1 MNMHRL
7 KASIKLILIL
17 LTITIFSALSITLY
31 SRLCVKS
38 DWSAKANA
46 TGTDISNSTISDGS
60 DSSNN
65 SDSPD
70 SSNNSDSSDSPKQI
84 STSTECK
91 TLFKIDNLHNGDVKF
106 YDNKYIVGNDN
117 GTLGI
122 FDFNGQRI
130 RKYDDIKLN
139 WLSVENTDNII
150 IYANSDKEVGIL
162 KLDDSLNIIL
172 NEIIMRS
179 DKMTIDPTILKINDT
194 YFITVTT
201 INGTINNSNPDKD
214 NGIYSV
220 DLYKSKDLLNWT
232 HMDTII
238 KDNHNIEDLV
248 AMNVNGT
255 YYIFFE
261 REVVDKGNSSLE
273 VIFSNNKGIKWTSP
287 KILCKAEADNELGN
301 IIFYKNKFILYYSSD
316 YLNKG
321 TSYEGAS
328 IFVKYFDQNF
338 ENASSPKV
346 YREFS
351 STLLF
356 DVLKSDDSLYIVYNE
371 HYMTQSNMVLAQISP
386 IVPE

>member
-1 MNMHRL
+1 MRRL
-7 KASIKLILIL
+7 KTSIKLILIL
-17 LTITIFSALSITLY
+17 LTITIFSVLSITLY
-31 SRLCVKS
+31 SHLCVKS
-38 DWSAKANA
+38 DRSINANA
-46 TGTDISNSTISDGS
+46 TISDSSNSTIPDGS
-60 DSSNN
+60 DNSNN
-65 SDSPD
+65 PD
-70 SSNNSDSSDSPKQI
+70 DSDSPKQI
-84 STSTECK
+84 STALECK

-122 FDFNGQRI
+122 FDFNGQRV

-139 WLSVENTDNII
+139 WLSVEDTDNII
-150 IYANSDKEVGIL
+150 IYANSNKEVGIL

-172 NEIIMRS
+172 NEIIMRN

-232 HMDTII
+232 HIDTII
-238 KDNHNIEDLV
+238 RDNHNIEDLA

-261 REVVDKGNSSLE
+261 REIVDKGNSSLE
-273 VIFSNNKGIKWTSP
+273 VIFSNNKGTKWSSP

-328 IFVKYFDQNF
+328 IFVKYFDKNF

-346 YREFS
+346 YTEFS

-356 DVLKSDDSLYIVYNE
+356 DVLKSDNSLYIVYNE

>member
-1 MNMHRL
+1 MRRL
-7 KASIKLILIL
+7 KTSIKLILIL
-17 LTITIFSALSITLY
+17 LTITIFSVLSITLY
-31 SRLCVKS
+31 SHLCVKS
-38 DWSAKANA
+38 DRSINANA
-46 TGTDISNSTISDGS
+46 TISDSSNSTIPDGS
-60 DSSNN
+60 DNSNN
-65 SDSPD
+65 PD
-70 SSNNSDSSDSPKQI
+70 DSDSPKQI
-84 STSTECK
+84 STALECK

-122 FDFNGQRI
+122 FDFNGQRV

-139 WLSVENTDNII
+139 WLSVEDTDNII
-150 IYANSDKEVGIL
+150 IYANSNKEVGIL

-172 NEIIMRS
+172 NEIIMRN

-232 HMDTII
+232 HIDTII
-238 KDNHNIEDLV
+238 RDNHNIEDLA

-273 VIFSNNKGIKWTSP
+273 VIFSNNKGIKWSSP

-328 IFVKYFDQNF
+328 IFVKYFDKNF

-346 YREFS
+346 YKEFS

-356 DVLKSDDSLYIVYNE
+356 DVLKSDDSLYFVYNE

>member
-1 MNMHRL
+1 MRRL
-7 KASIKLILIL
+7 KTSTKLILIL
-17 LTITIFSALSITLY
+17 LTITIFSVLSITLY
-31 SRLCVKS
+31 SHLCVKS
-38 DWSAKANA
+38 DRSINANA
-46 TGTDISNSTISDGS
+46 TISDSSNSTIQDGS
-60 DSSNN
+60 DNSNN
-65 SDSPD
+65 PD
-70 SSNNSDSSDSPKQI
+70 DSDSPKQI
-84 STSTECK
+84 STALECK

-122 FDFNGQRI
+122 FDFNGQRV

-139 WLSVENTDNII
+139 WLSVEDTDNII
-150 IYANSDKEVGIL
+150 IYANSNKEVGIL

-172 NEIIMRS
+172 NEIIMRN

-232 HMDTII
+232 HIDTII
-238 KDNHNIEDLV
+238 RDNHNIEDLA

-273 VIFSNNKGIKWTSP
+273 VIFSNNKGIKWSSP

-328 IFVKYFDQNF
+328 IFVKSFDKNL

-346 YREFS
+346 YKEFS

-356 DVLKSDDSLYIVYNE
+356 DVLKSDDSLYFVYNE

>member
-1 MNMHRL
+1 MRRL
-7 KASIKLILIL
+7 KTSIKLILIL
-17 LTITIFSALSITLY
+17 LTITIFSVLSITLY
-31 SRLCVKS
+31 SHLCVKS
-38 DWSAKANA
+38 DRSINANA
-46 TGTDISNSTISDGS
+46 TISDSSNSTIPDGS
-60 DSSNN
+60 DNSNN
-65 SDSPD
+65 PD
-70 SSNNSDSSDSPKQI
+70 DSDSPKQI
-84 STSTECK
+84 STALECK

-122 FDFNGQRI
+122 FDFNGQRV

-139 WLSVENTDNII
+139 WLSVEDTDNII
-150 IYANSDKEVGIL
+150 IYANSNKEVGIL

-172 NEIIMRS
+172 NEIIMRN

-232 HMDTII
+232 HIDTII
-238 KDNHNIEDLV
+238 RDNHNIEDLA

-273 VIFSNNKGIKWTSP
+273 VIFSNNKGTKWSSP

-328 IFVKYFDQNF
+328 IFVKYFDKNF

-346 YREFS
+346 YKEFS

-356 DVLKSDDSLYIVYNE
+356 DVLKSDDSLYFVYNE

>member
-1 MNMHRL
+1 M
-7 KASIKLILIL
+7 
-17 LTITIFSALSITLY
+17 
-31 SRLCVKS
+31 
-38 DWSAKANA
+38 
-46 TGTDISNSTISDGS
+46 
-60 DSSNN
+60 
-65 SDSPD
+65 
-70 SSNNSDSSDSPKQI
+70 
-84 STSTECK
+84 ECK

-122 FDFNGQRI
+122 FDFNGQRV

-139 WLSVENTDNII
+139 WLSVEGTDNII
-150 IYANSDKEVGIL
+150 IYANSNKEVGIL

-172 NEIIMRS
+172 NEIIMRN

-232 HMDTII
+232 HIDTII
-238 KDNHNIEDLV
+238 RDNHNIEDLV

-261 REVVDKGNSSLE
+261 REIVDKGNSSLE
-273 VIFSNNKGIKWTSP
+273 VIFSNNKGTKWSSP

-328 IFVKYFDQNF
+328 IFVKYFDKNF

-346 YREFS
+346 YKEFS

-356 DVLKSDDSLYIVYNE
+356 DVLKSDDSLYFVYNE

>member
-1 MNMHRL
+1 MRRL
-7 KASIKLILIL
+7 KTSIKLILIL
-17 LTITIFSALSITLY
+17 LTITIFSVLSITLY
-31 SRLCVKS
+31 SHLCVKS
-38 DWSAKANA
+38 DRSINANA
-46 TGTDISNSTISDGS
+46 TISDSSNSTIPDGS
-60 DSSNN
+60 DNSNN
-65 SDSPD
+65 PD
-70 SSNNSDSSDSPKQI
+70 DSDSPKQI
-84 STSTECK
+84 STALECK

-122 FDFNGQRI
+122 FDFNGQRV

-139 WLSVENTDNII
+139 WLSVEDTDNII
-150 IYANSDKEVGIL
+150 IYANSNKEVGIL

-172 NEIIMRS
+172 NEIIMRN

-232 HMDTII
+232 YIDTII
-238 KDNHNIEDLV
+238 RDNHNIEDLA

-273 VIFSNNKGIKWTSP
+273 VIFSNNKGIKWSSP

-328 IFVKYFDQNF
+328 IFVKYFDKNF

-346 YREFS
+346 YTEFS

-356 DVLKSDDSLYIVYNE
+356 DVLKSDDSLYFVYNE

>member
-1 MNMHRL
+1 MRRL
-7 KASIKLILIL
+7 KTSIKLILIL
-17 LTITIFSALSITLY
+17 LTITIFSVLSITLY
-31 SRLCVKS
+31 SHLCVKS
-38 DWSAKANA
+38 DRSINANA
-46 TGTDISNSTISDGS
+46 TISDSSNSTIPDGS
-60 DSSNN
+60 DNSNN
-65 SDSPD
+65 PD
-70 SSNNSDSSDSPKQI
+70 DSDSPKQI
-84 STSTECK
+84 STALECK

-122 FDFNGQRI
+122 FDFNGQRV

-139 WLSVENTDNII
+139 WLSVEDTDNII
-150 IYANSDKEVGIL
+150 IYANSNKEVGIL

-172 NEIIMRS
+172 NEIIMRN

-232 HMDTII
+232 HIDTII
-238 KDNHNIEDLV
+238 RDNHNIEDLA

-273 VIFSNNKGIKWTSP
+273 VIFSNNKGIKWSSP

-328 IFVKYFDQNF
+328 IFVKYFDKNF

-346 YREFS
+346 YKEFS

-356 DVLKSDDSLYIVYNE
+356 DVLKSDDSLYFVYNE
-371 HYMTQSNMVLAQISP
+371 HYMTQSNMVLAQILP

>member
-1 MNMHRL
+1 MNMRRS
-7 KASIKLILIL
+7 KTSIRLILIL
-17 LTITIFSALSITLY
+17 LTITIFSALLIALY
-31 SRLCVKS
+31 NRLCVKS
-38 DWSAKANA
+38 DRSVKADA

-60 DSSNN
+60 DNSDCPNSSYGSNN
-65 SDSPD
+65 SD
-70 SSNNSDSSDSPKQI
+70 NSDCPTQV

-91 TLFKIDNLHNGDVKF
+91 TLFKINNLHNGDVKF

-139 WLSVENTDNII
+139 WLSVENVDNVI
-150 IYANSDKEVGIL
+150 IYANSNKEVGIL
-162 KLDDSLNIIL
+162 KLDDSLNIIFH
-172 NEIIMRS
+172 EIIMRN
-179 DKMTIDPTILKINDT
+179 DKTTIDPTILKINDT

-201 INGTINNSNPDKD
+201 ITGTVNNSNPDKD

-220 DLYKSKDLLNWT
+220 ELYKSKDLLNWT
-232 HMDTII
+232 HIDTII

-248 AMNVNGT
+248 AMSVNGT

-273 VIFSNNKGIKWTSP
+273 VIFSNNKGIKWSSP
-287 KILCKAEADNELGN
+287 KLLCKAEADNELGN
-301 IIFYKNKFILYYSSD
+301 IIFHKNKFILYYSSD

-328 IFVKYFDQNF
+328 IFVKSLDKNL

-346 YREFS
+346 YEEFS

-356 DVLKSDDSLYIVYNE
+356 DVLKSDDSLYLVYNE
-371 HYMTQSNMVLAQISP
+371 HYLTESNMVLAQI
-386 IVPE
+386 VPEPS

>member
-1 MNMHRL
+1 MNMRRL
-7 KASIKLILIL
+7 KTSTKLILIL
-17 LTITIFSALSITLY
+17 LTITIFSVLSITLY
-31 SRLCVKS
+31 SHLCVKS
-38 DWSAKANA
+38 DRSINANA
-46 TGTDISNSTISDGS
+46 TISDSSNSTIPDG
-60 DSSNN
+60 SNN
-65 SDSPD
+65 SNNPD
-70 SSNNSDSSDSPKQI
+70 DSDSPKQI
-84 STSTECK
+84 STALECK

-122 FDFNGQRI
+122 FDFNGQRV

-139 WLSVENTDNII
+139 WLSVEDTDNII
-150 IYANSDKEVGIL
+150 IYANSNKEVGIL

-172 NEIIMRS
+172 NEIIMRN

-232 HMDTII
+232 HIDTII
-238 KDNHNIEDLV
+238 RDNHNIEDLA

-273 VIFSNNKGIKWTSP
+273 VIFSNNKGIKWSSP

-328 IFVKYFDQNF
+328 IFVKYFDKNF

-346 YREFS
+346 YKEFS

-356 DVLKSDDSLYIVYNE
+356 DVLKSDNSLYIVYNE

>member
-1 MNMHRL
+1 MRRL
-7 KASIKLILIL
+7 KTSIKLILIL
-17 LTITIFSALSITLY
+17 LTITIFSVLSITLY
-31 SRLCVKS
+31 SHLCVKS
-38 DWSAKANA
+38 DRSINANA
-46 TGTDISNSTISDGS
+46 TISDSSNSTIPDGS
-60 DSSNN
+60 DNSNN
-65 SDSPD
+65 PD
-70 SSNNSDSSDSPKQI
+70 DSDSPKQI
-84 STSTECK
+84 STALECK

-106 YDNKYIVGNDN
+106 YDNKYIIGNDN

-122 FDFNGQRI
+122 FDFNGQRV

-139 WLSVENTDNII
+139 WLSVEDTDNII
-150 IYANSDKEVGIL
+150 IYANSNKEVGIL

-172 NEIIMRS
+172 NEIIMRN

-232 HMDTII
+232 HIDTII
-238 KDNHNIEDLV
+238 RDNHNIEDLA

-261 REVVDKGNSSLE
+261 REIVDKGNSSLE
-273 VIFSNNKGIKWTSP
+273 VIFSNNKGTKWSSP

-328 IFVKYFDQNF
+328 IFVKYFDKNF
-338 ENASSPKV
+338 ENVSSPKV
-346 YREFS
+346 YKEFS

-356 DVLKSDDSLYIVYNE
+356 DVLKSDDSLYFVYNE

>member
-1 MNMHRL
+1 MNMRRL
-7 KASIKLILIL
+7 KTSINLILIL

-38 DWSAKANA
+38 DLSVKANA
-46 TGTDISNSTISDGS
+46 TGTDISNSTTSDGS
-60 DSSNN
+60 DN
-65 SDSPD
+65 SDSP
-70 SSNNSDSSDSPKQI
+70 NNSDSSDSPKQI

-273 VIFSNNKGIKWTSP
+273 VIFSNNKGIKWSSP

-328 IFVKYFDQNF
+328 IFVKYFDKNF

>member
-1 MNMHRL
+1 MRRL
-7 KASIKLILIL
+7 KTSIKLILIL
-17 LTITIFSALSITLY
+17 LTITIFSVLSITLY
-31 SRLCVKS
+31 SHLCVKS
-38 DWSAKANA
+38 DRSINANA
-46 TGTDISNSTISDGS
+46 TISDSSNSTIPDGS
-60 DSSNN
+60 DNSNN
-65 SDSPD
+65 PD
-70 SSNNSDSSDSPKQI
+70 DSDSPKQI
-84 STSTECK
+84 STALECK

-106 YDNKYIVGNDN
+106 YDNKYIIGNDN

-122 FDFNGQRI
+122 FDFNGQRV

-139 WLSVENTDNII
+139 WLSVEDTDNII
-150 IYANSDKEVGIL
+150 IYANSNKEVGIL

-172 NEIIMRS
+172 NEIIMRN

-232 HMDTII
+232 HIDTII
-238 KDNHNIEDLV
+238 RDNHNIEDLA

-261 REVVDKGNSSLE
+261 REIVDKGNSSLE
-273 VIFSNNKGIKWTSP
+273 VIFSNNKGTKWSSP

-328 IFVKYFDQNF
+328 IFVKYFDKNF

-346 YREFS
+346 YKEFS

-356 DVLKSDDSLYIVYNE
+356 DVLKSDDSLYFVYNE

>member
-1 MNMHRL
+1 MRHL
-7 KASIKLILIL
+7 KTSIKLIFIL
-17 LTITIFSALSITLY
+17 LTVTMVLITAFDYL
-31 SRLCVKS
+31 RV
-38 DWSAKANA
+38 NA
-46 TGTDISNSTISDGS
+46 GNNSNSDISGGS
-60 DSSNN
+60 DITDNSNHIA
-65 SDSPD
+65 SAP
-70 SSNNSDSSDSPKQI
+70 
-84 STSTECK
+84 ECK

-106 YDNKYIVGNDN
+106 YANKYIVGNDN

-139 WLSVENTDNII
+139 WLNVESTDNII
-150 IYANSDKEVGIL
+150 IYANSNKEVGIL
-162 KLDDSLNIIL
+162 KLDDSLNIIFH
-172 NEIIMRS
+172 EIIMRN

-201 INGTINNSNPDKD
+201 ITGKINNSNPDKD

-220 DLYKSKDLLNWT
+220 NLYKSKDLLNWT

-273 VIFSNNKGIKWTSP
+273 VIFSNNNGTKWSSP
-287 KILCKAEADNELGN
+287 RVLCNANADNELGN
-301 IIFYKNKFILYYSSD
+301 VIFYKNKFILYYSSD

-328 IFVKYFDQNF
+328 IFVKYFDKNF

-346 YREFS
+346 YKEFS

-356 DVLKSDDSLYIVYNE
+356 DVLKSDDSLYFVYNE

-386 IVPE
+386 ISPN

>member
-1 MNMHRL
+1 MRRL
-7 KASIKLILIL
+7 KTSIKLILIL
-17 LTITIFSALSITLY
+17 LTITIFSVLSITLY

-38 DWSAKANA
+38 DKSINANA
-46 TGTDISNSTISDGS
+46 TISDSSNSTIPDGS
-60 DSSNN
+60 DNSNN
-65 SDSPD
+65 PD
-70 SSNNSDSSDSPKQI
+70 DSDSPKQI
-84 STSTECK
+84 STALKCK

-122 FDFNGQRI
+122 FDFNGQRV

-139 WLSVENTDNII
+139 WLSVEDTDNII
-150 IYANSDKEVGIL
+150 IYANSNKEVGIL

-172 NEIIMRS
+172 NEIIMRN

-232 HMDTII
+232 HIDTII
-238 KDNHNIEDLV
+238 RDNHNIEDLA

-273 VIFSNNKGIKWTSP
+273 VIFSNNKGTKWSSP

-328 IFVKYFDQNF
+328 IFVKYFDKNF
-338 ENASSPKV
+338 ENVSSPKV
-346 YREFS
+346 YKEFS

-356 DVLKSDDSLYIVYNE
+356 DVLKSDDSLYFVYNE

>member
-1 MNMHRL
+1 MRRL
-7 KASIKLILIL
+7 KTSIKLILIL
-17 LTITIFSALSITLY
+17 LTITIFSVLSITLY
-31 SRLCVKS
+31 SHLCVKS
-38 DWSAKANA
+38 DRSINANA
-46 TGTDISNSTISDGS
+46 TISDSSNSTIPDGS
-60 DSSNN
+60 DNSDNSDNSNN
-65 SDSPD
+65 PD
-70 SSNNSDSSDSPKQI
+70 DSDSPKQI
-84 STSTECK
+84 STALECK

-122 FDFNGQRI
+122 FDFNGQRV

-139 WLSVENTDNII
+139 WLSVEGTDNII
-150 IYANSDKEVGIL
+150 IYANSNKEVGIL

-172 NEIIMRS
+172 NEIIMRN

-232 HMDTII
+232 HIDTII
-238 KDNHNIEDLV
+238 RDNHNIEDLV

-261 REVVDKGNSSLE
+261 REIVDKGNSSLE
-273 VIFSNNKGIKWTSP
+273 VIFSNNKGTKWSSP

-328 IFVKYFDQNF
+328 IFVKYFDKNF

-346 YREFS
+346 YKEFS

-356 DVLKSDDSLYIVYNE
+356 DVLKSDDSLYFVYNE

>member
-1 MNMHRL
+1 MNMRRL
-7 KASIKLILIL
+7 KTSIKLILIL
-17 LTITIFSALSITLY
+17 LTITIFSVLSITLY
-31 SRLCVKS
+31 SHLCVKS
-38 DWSAKANA
+38 DRSINANA
-46 TGTDISNSTISDGS
+46 TISDSSNSTIPDGS
-60 DSSNN
+60 DNSNN
-65 SDSPD
+65 PD
-70 SSNNSDSSDSPKQI
+70 DSDSPKQI
-84 STSTECK
+84 STALECK

-122 FDFNGQRI
+122 FDFNGQRV

-139 WLSVENTDNII
+139 WLSVEDTDNII
-150 IYANSDKEVGIL
+150 IYANSNKEVGIL

-172 NEIIMRS
+172 NEIIMRN

-232 HMDTII
+232 HIDTII
-238 KDNHNIEDLV
+238 RDNHNIEDLA

-273 VIFSNNKGIKWTSP
+273 VIFSNNKGTKWSSP

-328 IFVKYFDQNF
+328 IFVKYFDKNF

-346 YREFS
+346 YKEFS

-356 DVLKSDDSLYIVYNE
+356 DVLKSDDSLYFVYNE

>member
-1 MNMHRL
+1 MRRL
-7 KASIKLILIL
+7 KTSIKLILIL
-17 LTITIFSALSITLY
+17 LTITIFSVLSITLY
-31 SRLCVKS
+31 SHLCVKS
-38 DWSAKANA
+38 DRSINANA
-46 TGTDISNSTISDGS
+46 TISDSSNSTIQDGS
-60 DSSNN
+60 DNSNN
-65 SDSPD
+65 PD
-70 SSNNSDSSDSPKQI
+70 DSDSPKQI
-84 STSTECK
+84 STALECK

-122 FDFNGQRI
+122 FDFNGQRV

-139 WLSVENTDNII
+139 WLSVEDTDNII
-150 IYANSDKEVGIL
+150 IYANSNKEVGIL

-172 NEIIMRS
+172 NEIIMRN

-232 HMDTII
+232 HIDTII
-238 KDNHNIEDLV
+238 RDNHNIEDLA

-261 REVVDKGNSSLE
+261 REIVDKGNSSLE
-273 VIFSNNKGIKWTSP
+273 VIFSNNKGTKWSSP

-328 IFVKYFDQNF
+328 IFVKYFDKNF

-346 YREFS
+346 YTEFS

-356 DVLKSDDSLYIVYNE
+356 DVLKSDNSLYIVYNE

>member
-1 MNMHRL
+1 MRRL
-7 KASIKLILIL
+7 KTSIKLILIL
-17 LTITIFSALSITLY
+17 LTITIFSVLSITLY
-31 SRLCVKS
+31 SHLCVKS
-38 DWSAKANA
+38 DRSINANA
-46 TGTDISNSTISDGS
+46 TISDSSNSTIPDGS
-60 DSSNN
+60 DNSNN
-65 SDSPD
+65 PD
-70 SSNNSDSSDSPKQI
+70 DSDSPKQI
-84 STSTECK
+84 STALECK

-106 YDNKYIVGNDN
+106 YDNKYIIGNDN

-122 FDFNGQRI
+122 FDFNGQRV

-139 WLSVENTDNII
+139 WLSVEDTDNII
-150 IYANSDKEVGIL
+150 IYANSNKEVGIL

-172 NEIIMRS
+172 NEIIMRN

-232 HMDTII
+232 HIDTII
-238 KDNHNIEDLV
+238 RDNHNIEDLA

-261 REVVDKGNSSLE
+261 REIVDKGNSSLE
-273 VIFSNNKGIKWTSP
+273 VIFSNNKGTKWSSP
-287 KILCKAEADNELGN
+287 KILCKAEVDNELGN

-328 IFVKYFDQNF
+328 IFVKYFDKNF
-338 ENASSPKV
+338 ENVSSPKV
-346 YREFS
+346 YKEFS

-356 DVLKSDDSLYIVYNE
+356 DVLKSDDSLYFVYNE